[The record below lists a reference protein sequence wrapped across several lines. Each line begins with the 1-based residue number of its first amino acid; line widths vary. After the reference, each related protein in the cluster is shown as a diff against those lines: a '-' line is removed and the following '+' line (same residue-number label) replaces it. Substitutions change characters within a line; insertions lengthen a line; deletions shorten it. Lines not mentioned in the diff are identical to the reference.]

1 MQDHSTRRVCRI
13 CGFTE
18 CPAIKPNVL
27 YRVVGMVSNTDK
39 LYPVMESVKRNT
51 KYAWSSTAPLHLD
64 GAEGSAMF

>member
-51 KYAWSSTAPLHLD
+51 KYAWSSTAPPHLD